1 MYRHIRIQRIIFL
14 ATIVIVAL
22 GIGLFLYI
30 TLSNTFGQLQPQQ
43 QQQELRGLALDS
55 TTNYGQSDDEGEY
68 CAFCLVKLEADN
80 FFKVID

>member
-30 TLSNTFGQLQPQQ
+30 TLSNAFGQPQLQPSAAAINTT
-43 QQQELRGLALDS
+43 QEF
-55 TTNYGQSDDEGEY
+55 TY
-68 CAFCLVKLEADN
+68 LV
-80 FFKVID
+80 VS